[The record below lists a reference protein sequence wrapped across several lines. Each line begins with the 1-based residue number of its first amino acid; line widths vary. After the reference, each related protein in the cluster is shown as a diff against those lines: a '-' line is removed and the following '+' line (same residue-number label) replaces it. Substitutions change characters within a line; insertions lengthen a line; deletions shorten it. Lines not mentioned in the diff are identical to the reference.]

1 MGRVVDLTE
10 YLFGLV
16 TEEVVCPFTI
26 FFCIVYRDDQV
37 ATYPHYFHEEVE
49 NTVMYI
55 CISS

>member
-26 FFCIVYRDDQV
+26 FFALYRGSREYCNVY
-37 ATYPHYFHEEVE
+37 
-49 NTVMYI
+49 MYI
-55 CISS
+55 FINTWLN